1 MQNSSKQLEINSVLE
16 LLRLLT
22 NRNISQAEVGEA
34 LNTTRSN
41 ISLRCKN
48 KSLITTEELI
58 KINKH
63 FNVNIKENTDIKKNM
78 VIEKIKKEWCL
89 SDIDIDVLLPILEN
103 KNTRAITKMLFKVL
117 KGDTEATEALIG
129 ILKMPEIAKTF
140 IE

>member
-22 NRNISQAEVGEA
+22 KRNISQAEVGVA

-48 KSLITTEELI
+48 KSLLTAEEI
-58 KINKH
+58 KKINQH
-63 FNVNIKENTDIKKNM
+63 FKVNIEQNHDNERNI
-78 VIEKIKKEWCL
+78 VIEQIKQAWGL
-89 SDIDIDVLLPILEN
+89 SENDIEILLPILEN
-103 KNTRAITKMLFKVL
+103 KNTRAITKMLFSVL
-117 KGDTEATEALIG
+117 KGDKEATEAFLG
-129 ILKMPEIAKTF
+129 IIKMPELARTF

>member
-22 NRNISQAEVGEA
+22 KRNISQAEVGVA

-48 KSLITTEELI
+48 KSLLTSEEI
-58 KINKH
+58 KKINQH
-63 FNVNIKENTDIKKNM
+63 FNVNIEQNHDNERNIVLEQIKRAWSLA
-78 VIEKIKKEWCL
+78 E
-89 SDIDIDVLLPILEN
+89 SDIEVLLPILEN
-103 KNTRAITKMLFKVL
+103 KNTRAITKMLFSVL
-117 KGDTEATEALIG
+117 KGDKEATEAFLG
-129 ILKMPEIAKTF
+129 IIKMPELAKTF